1 MLGYLCSCIRLCL
14 CVCAH
19 STSDSVLHLKSSGA
33 GRKEMDIYTHGATRL
48 AFYPGTNTLVAFGC
62 WCACL
67 CVWLVQQ
74 VPRRFFSSTAPS
86 CPKTGMQHFSFS
98 VSFCTFLNFIL
109 ISFYYIL
116 AARLPLFSGGPPFL
130 VLRFGFLLLWVWS
143 LCATLGL
150 LAFHSPKTGSTF
162 KFFTWLRRGF
172 SRKFF
177 DPTPLSFAVECVK
190 SSSWGQRFECQPR
203 LLIF

>member
-1 MLGYLCSCIRLCL
+1 MQLYPLLCVFV
-14 CVCAH
+14 CVCARIPQA
-19 STSDSVLHLKSSGA
+19 TAFYTWNPPERVEK
-33 GRKEMDIYTHGATRL
+33 RWIYTNGATRL